1 MKKKINCN
9 NITEKME
16 CVFHTEKPVIGM
28 LHLLGG
34 GEEDVLAIAREEIEI
49 MYGAGVNAVMVEN
62 YFGGTRDVG
71 NVLSLLRE
79 EYADRVYGVNVL
91 GDFETAF
98 NLAEQYNAAF
108 VQVDSICGHL
118 SPSHEQAYFDAIDR
132 CRVETGIFLMGGV
145 RFKYQPV
152 RSGRTLAEDL
162 AIGRRHCDAIVV
174 TGEGTGIATDMEK
187 IKEFRSH
194 LPDSPLIVGAG
205 ITADTC
211 AAQLAVADG
220 GIVGSYF
227 KYDGNAHNRMDP
239 QRVTAFMYALKGA
252 NRA

>member
-1 MKKKINCN
+1 MVNTSADITMKRTFC
-9 NITEKME
+9 
-16 CVFHTEKPVIGM
+16 TEKPVIGM

-34 GEEDVLAIAREEIEI
+34 GEDDVLSIAREEIEI
-49 MYGAGVNAVMVEN
+49 MYGAGVSAVMVEN
-62 YFGGTRDVG
+62 YFGDTRDVE
-71 NVLSLLRE
+71 NVLALLQK
-79 EYADRVYGVNVL
+79 EYADHVYGVNVL

-98 NLAEQYNAAF
+98 RLAKQYGAVF

-118 SPSHEQAYFDAIDR
+118 PPSHEQAYFDAIDR
-132 CRVETGIFLMGGV
+132 CRAETGVFLMGGV

-152 RSGRTLAEDL
+152 CSSRPLSEDL

-174 TGEGTGIATDMEK
+174 TGEGTGIATNMEK

-194 LPDSPLIVGAG
+194 LPDFPLIVGAG

-227 KYDGNAHNRMDP
+227 KFDGNAHNRMDAD
-239 QRVTAFMYALKGA
+239 RVRRFILASREAK
-252 NRA
+252 